1 MTLTQLFTAIA
12 NAIRTKKGTSGTIT
26 ASNFPTEI
34 AGIPVGKLSNEDY
47 ETADEDLDDILENTI
62 VPSGTINITE
72 NGEYDVTNYI
82 NADVNVIQY
91 KNLFSPVETDSQN
104 NIDITN
110 NNTILTIKGTASAN
124 TVFVN
129 FKSLI
134 ESEIDGSSRYIFCTN
149 KQIPSGLEIRLE
161 GFQDNTWKRHILSGV
176 LTSSVQSIAN
186 IPNLSDV
193 NRIRYTIYVSN
204 GAIIDLEDFEILL
217 YKL

>member
-1 MTLTQLFTAIA
+1 MTLTQLFTNIA
-12 NAIRTKKGTSGTIT
+12 NAIRAKTGSSSTII

-34 AGIPVGKLSNEDY
+34 ASITTGHLDNTEY
-47 ETADEDLDDILENTI
+47 EEANDDLDDILENTI
-62 VPSGTINITE
+62 VPSGIINITE
-72 NGEYDVTNYI
+72 NGEHDVTNYI
-82 NADVNVIQY
+82 KADVNVIQY
-91 KNLFSPVETDSQN
+91 KNLFFPAETDSQN
-104 NIDITN
+104 NINLTN

-124 TVFVN
+124 TSFVN

-161 GFQDNTWKRHILSGV
+161 GYQDNTWKRHILSGV
-176 LTSSVQSIAN
+176 LTSSVQAIAN
-186 IPNLSDV
+186 VPNLSDV
-193 NRIRYTIYVSN
+193 NRIRYMIYVSN